1 MRRDIEFKSKGVTC
15 RGWFYTPDK
24 GKGPFPVV
32 VMAGGWCYVKEI
44 VMPHYA
50 NVFVPAGLAALI
62 FDYRNLGGS
71 DGLPRQH
78 LNPYEQ
84 IEDYKN
90 AISFVQTLPEV
101 DPERVGIWG
110 ISYSGGHVLIVGAT
124 DPRVKCIVSTIPVV
138 DGYENMKRAHGGL
151 GFRRFMKTIMD
162 DRKNRFEK
170 DGSYGYMPM
179 TAPDPGKT
187 ICTWPYPEAGEVFMQ
202 LQKTEAPK
210 HEHRNTIESAELLL
224 TYNVFP
230 YVRRIL
236 NTPTL
241 MLVAEGDDITLWD
254 LETEAFNQIAA
265 SQKKRFVILQTTH
278 MTLYSNRTKLEIA
291 AAVAKD
297 WLVEHLV
304 KPYA

>member
-15 RGWFYTPDK
+15 RGWLFTPDQ
-24 GKGPFPVV
+24 GKKPFPLV

-50 NVFVPAGLAALI
+50 NVFVPAGLAVLI
-62 FDYRNLGGS
+62 FDYRYLGGS

-78 LNPYEQ
+78 VNPYEQ

-90 AISFVQTLPEV
+90 AVSFVQTLPEI

-138 DGYENMKRAHGGL
+138 DGWANMRRVHGTV
-151 GFRRFMKTIMD
+151 GFRRLMQAVVE
-162 DRKNRFEK
+162 DRKKRFESE
-170 DGSYGYMPM
+170 GSAGYIPM
-179 TAPDPGKT
+179 SAPDPEKSL
-187 ICTWPYPEAGEVFMQ
+187 CTWPFPETYEIFTQ
-202 LQKTEAPK
+202 IQKTEAPK
-210 HEHRNTIESAELLL
+210 HEHRNTIESVELLM
-224 TYNVFP
+224 TYSVFP
-230 YVRRIL
+230 YVPRIL
-236 NTPTL
+236 NIPTL
-241 MLVAEGDDITLWD
+241 MLVAEGDDLTLWD
-254 LETEAFNQIAA
+254 LEIEAFNQIATA
-265 SQKKRFVILQTTH
+265 QKKLFVIPQTTH

-291 AAVAKD
+291 AGIAKD
-297 WLVEHLV
+297 WLVEHLI